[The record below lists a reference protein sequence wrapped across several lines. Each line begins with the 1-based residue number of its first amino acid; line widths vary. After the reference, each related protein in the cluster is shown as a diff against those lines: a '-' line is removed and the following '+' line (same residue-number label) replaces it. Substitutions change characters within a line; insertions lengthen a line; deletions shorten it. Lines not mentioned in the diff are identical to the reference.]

1 MSEPEVQEE
10 QSTTSVVP
18 MPNIKGTV
26 EAMREFQRLKR
37 ELLDANDTVM
47 ISGKLFIKRSGVRK
61 IEMAFGITH
70 EIVSVKREKAGD
82 IWIVEVVARARTP
95 LGRVSEDVAV
105 CDSTEFLTGKL
116 KGTLHNIESKATTR
130 AINRA
135 VLDLVGGGE
144 VSAEEVT
151 QGPEVEITEAKETQ
165 TQKEAPEELITQKQL
180 NYLKNILMK
189 DEQVKQF
196 VEKKLNGRELTK
208 ISKAEAS
215 DIIDEAVE
223 M

>member
-1 MSEPEVQEE
+1 MSDEVKEE
-10 QSTTSVVP
+10 QNTTSIVL

-26 EAMREFQRLKR
+26 EAMHEFQRLKR
-37 ELLDANDTVM
+37 EVLDTNDTVM

-70 EIVSVKREKAGD
+70 EIVSVKREKVGD
-82 IWIVEVVARARTP
+82 VWIVEVVARARTP

-165 TQKEAPEELITQKQL
+165 TQKEPPEKLTQKQF
-180 NYLKNILMK
+180 NYLQMLMK
-189 DEQVKQF
+189 DEQVERF
-196 VEKKLNGRELTK
+196 VEKKLNGRKLSEITK
-208 ISKAEAS
+208 SEAS
-215 DIIDEAVE
+215 DIIDEITE